1 MSAPPVIGI
10 SPNDQPPELRTRGY
24 RGKTLEYSDQAMAE
38 AIVRA
43 GGLPMILCRGR
54 ATAAAALADL
64 ADASVAHIDGLLLTG
79 GHDVDPGTYGQ
90 PAARAQWPGQPDRD
104 RWELALY
111 RAALAE
117 RRPILGICR
126 GCQLI
131 NVAEGGTLWPD
142 LPSAGPAAEGSA
154 AAIHR
159 SEAIYDQLMHSLDV
173 VPGSEVATLWDGAP
187 ARVNSV
193 HHQGL
198 REVGIGLRVTAR
210 APDGLP
216 EAVERPGGPWVLG
229 VQWHPEWMTGDL
241 QQERLFERFVRR
253 AGEGR

>member
-1 MSAPPVIGI
+1 MGDSESQTGIPLGPFVLDDVIG
-10 SPNDQPPELRTRGY
+10 
-24 RGKTLEYSDQAMAE
+24 
-38 AIVRA
+38 RA
-43 GGLPMILCRGR
+43 GMGVVWRGSHVEQRVPVAVKVLTMEGSRDPLYLASLRNEVRGVAGLDHPAVVRLYDQGELPAQVSE
-54 ATAAAALADL
+54 ATGGDL
-64 ADASVAHIDGLLLTG
+64 A
-79 GHDVDPGTYGQ
+79 PGS
-90 PAARAQWPGQPDRD
+90 PFVVM
-104 RWELALY
+104 EL
-111 RAALAE
+111 
-117 RRPILGICR
+117 
-126 GCQLI
+126 
-131 NVAEGGTLWPD
+131 AEGGTLWPD